1 MFILRYVTIACRM
14 IMTMITKMFDNY
26 NGDDNN
32 YKDND
37 NEKFDSGDNEYEND
51 NDIENN
57 NNNNY
62 NNNNINNNNNNNN
75 NNNARTEKYRL
86 CGKAQESVTHV
97 LPGCSAT

>member
-1 MFILRYVTIACRM
+1 M
-14 IMTMITKMFDNY
+14 IMTMITKIFDNY

-37 NEKFDSGDNEYEND
+37 SEKYDGGDNEYEND

-62 NNNNINNNNNNNN
+62 NNNNNNNNNNNT
-75 NNNARTEKYRL
+75 RTEKYRL